1 MAETTAV
8 RRPSTAERSSPAS
21 RNARAAAAS
30 DHVESR
36 SRRRVLTFGSTSAV
50 RKGKA
55 GRAYRTPAV
64 DQTMTTDGTG
74 KGPWSGPQTAPHG
87 PTDPTPVMSHKRQ
100 LMPVQSDV

>member
-8 RRPSTAERSSPAS
+8 RAPSTVARSSPAS

-36 SRRRVLTFGSTSAV
+36 SRRRVLTFGSTSAA

-64 DQTMTTDGTG
+64 GQAVTTDGAGT
-74 KGPWSGPQTAPHG
+74 GPWSGPPTAPHG
-87 PTDPTPVMSHKRQ
+87 PTDPTPVIYIS
-100 LMPVQSDV
+100 PI